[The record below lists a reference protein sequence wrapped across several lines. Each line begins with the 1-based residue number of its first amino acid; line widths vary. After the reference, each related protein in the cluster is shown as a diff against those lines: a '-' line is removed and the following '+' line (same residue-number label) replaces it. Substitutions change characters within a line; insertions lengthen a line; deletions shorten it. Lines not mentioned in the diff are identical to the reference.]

1 MNGAEAALARRL
13 AHMRWIATGLLVAMG
28 VLFVATSLRLA
39 SYPWL
44 GVVRAFAEAGMIGAL
59 ADWFAVTALFRRPL
73 GLPIPHTAIVPSR
86 KNEIGRALA
95 HFIRDHFLVKD
106 AVAARLEH
114 VDLAGRVGEWLETE
128 ENSRQVGRDL
138 SVVIEWLLS
147 ALDSAELR
155 GSLRESLRSALDRV
169 PVNSAFGVAVDVFT
183 SGDHAQAL
191 VNQLVQFG
199 RDQLDVNKERIRAR
213 VADRSPWWLPGFV
226 DEEIY
231 DQLVGELERILD
243 EIGDDPNHPARGQ
256 LNERIARLRET
267 LTEDPVLIERGQVLK
282 DEFLNHPAVRE
293 YFHELWQRI
302 SDNLT
307 EQLRDPDSSSRTGIE
322 RELQAIGR
330 RLREEADINHR
341 LNRWLRE
348 LILYLVENYRQ
359 PLSEFISDTVEQWDP
374 TATSERIE
382 LYIGRDL
389 QFIRINGTLVGG
401 LVGVAIYLIWG
412 AFFAELS

>member
-95 HFIRDHFLVKD
+95 RFIRDHFLVKD

-169 PVNSAFGVAVDVFT
+169 PVNSALGVAVDVFT

-256 LNERIARLRET
+256 FNERIARLRET

-282 DEFLNHPAVRE
+282 DEFLNHPAVRD

-307 EQLRDPDSSSRTGIE
+307 EQLRDPDSSGRTGIE